1 MFHPFASVSGLALT
15 RCTVI
20 CETVVWYSRGNVFR
34 VAYAYFFLAEEQQQQ
49 TTSGISRLARR
60 GCDAMT
66 GLVLLVDG
74 FPIRGTQIYLNEYEN
89 SLQLNFHRCIHD
101 TCMESTLRVNRWWRF
116 KDIFSTSEILC
127 VQYFFFRLT
136 LDMAAPNP
144 AWHEP
149 CLWYPQYPETETRNY
164 IASFFAVL
172 NRDVI
177 SRSFRLNGLLP
188 TYRQPSIIENVP
200 RIDPS

>member
-20 CETVVWYSRGNVFR
+20 CETVVWYSRGMFFELHTLASFWQRSSSSRRR
-34 VAYAYFFLAEEQQQQ
+34 V
-49 TTSGISRLARR
+49 GSRGLR
-60 GCDAMT
+60 GEAAT
-66 GLVLLVDG
+66 RWQGVVLLVDG
-74 FPIRGTQIYLNEYEN
+74 FPIRETQIYLNKYEN